1 MILPITFRGQMVLGI
16 ALLLESFALAVLT
29 EEWLFASIGWC
40 LYGLLF
46 LVNPLWPKKFHS
58 QNPKTMKLVVRI
70 AGVVF
75 IAIGI
80 LFRLAV

>member
-1 MILPITFRGQMVLGI
+1 MVLPITFRGQMVLGI
-16 ALLLESFALAVLT
+16 ALLLEAFALAALT
-29 EEWLFASIGWC
+29 EEWLFVTIGWC

-46 LVNPLWPKKFHS
+46 LVNPLWPKKFRN

-70 AGVVF
+70 AGVIF

-80 LFRLAV
+80 LFRFTV